1 MKCLDR
7 FNQKMRLSG
16 GSLRNEHI
24 KNSQELLS
32 YTFDDDASFS
42 EGIYRWELGVK
53 SYEGKETIGI
63 RFYDRKFSNANG
75 VQIKFQTLI
84 DTPMQVGD
92 ILYDSLTDEYLL
104 CTECFLIDRVHWQG
118 KMSLCNWIL
127 KWQKPDTGEILE
139 YPCCD
144 INSTQY
150 NSGETSNRQFTVGS
164 SQHMITLPCDE
175 NTVILST
182 PQRFYVDKNKDN
194 PTAFIVTQNDT
205 TSYSYGKKGLIKL
218 TVVESANDNSKDRP
232 DLGVCDYFEPD
243 SMKTDTSIDT
253 DVDTDTGD
261 TESQG
266 KITNQA
272 VIYYDTA
279 VIKSGGD
286 NQVFI
291 GKFFD
296 DEGNEIDTP
305 AQWDV
310 VCDFEKDLEI
320 EQSDNQISIKVD
332 NDDLV
337 DEEFKLI
344 LSDESGQ
351 YTSSLIIKIAYLWR

>member
-16 GSLRNEHI
+16 GSLRNENI

-42 EGIYRWELGVK
+42 EGIYRWELGIK
-53 SYEGKETIGI
+53 SYEGKEPVQI

-118 KMSLCNWIL
+118 KVSLCNWIL
-127 KWQKPDTGEILE
+127 KWQKKETGEILE
-139 YPCCD
+139 YPCHD

-150 NSGETSNRQFTVGS
+150 NSGETSNKQFTIGS

-175 NTVILST
+175 NTVILSS
-182 PQRFYVDKNKDN
+182 PQRFYVDKNMKN

-205 TSYSYGKKGLIKL
+205 TSYGYGKKGLVKV
-218 TVVESANDNSKDRP
+218 TVVESANNEATDRP
-232 DLGVCDYFEPD
+232 DLGICDYFEPD
-243 SMKTDTSIDT
+243 SIKTDTSTPT
-253 DVDTDTGD
+253 DVNVDD
-261 TESQG
+261 TEIQN
-266 KITNQA
+266 KIVNQA
-272 VIYYDTA
+272 VIYYDTT
-279 VIKSGGD
+279 VIRSGGD

-296 DEGNEIDTP
+296 NDGNEIDTP
-305 AQWDV
+305 VQWDI
-310 VCDFEKDLEI
+310 VCDFKDDLEI
-320 EQSDNQISIKVD
+320 EQSGNQISIKVD
-332 NDDLV
+332 NDDLI

-344 LSDESGQ
+344 LNDESGQ
-351 YTSSLIIKIAYLWR
+351 YTSYLIVKIVHLWR

>member
-7 FNQKMRLSG
+7 FNKKMRLSG

-42 EGIYRWELGVK
+42 EGIYRWELGIK
-53 SYEGKETIGI
+53 SYEGEKTIKI

-75 VQIKFQTLI
+75 VQIAFQTLI
-84 DTPMQVGD
+84 DIPMQVGD
-92 ILYDSLTDEYLL
+92 ILYDSLADEYLL
-104 CTECFLIDRVHWQG
+104 CTECFLIDRIHWQG

-127 KWQKPDTGEILE
+127 KWQKRDTGEILE
-139 YPCCD
+139 YPCHD

-150 NSGETSNRQFTVGS
+150 NSGETSNKQFTVGS
-164 SQHMITLPCDE
+164 SQHMITLPYDE
-175 NTVILST
+175 NTVILDS
-182 PQRFYVDKNKDN
+182 PQRFYIDKDTNN

-205 TSYSYGKKGLIKL
+205 TSRSYGKKGLVKV
-218 TVVESANDNSKDRP
+218 TVVESANNNSKDRP

-243 SMKTDTSIDT
+243 SIKKDTSIDI
-253 DVDTDTGD
+253 DTGD
-261 TESQG
+261 TEIQS
-266 KITNQA
+266 KIINQA

-296 DEGNEIDTP
+296 DEGLEIDTP
-305 AQWDV
+305 VQWDV

-332 NDDLV
+332 NDNLV

-344 LSDESGQ
+344 LSDKSGR
-351 YTSSLIIKIAYLWR
+351 YTSSLIVKIVYLWR